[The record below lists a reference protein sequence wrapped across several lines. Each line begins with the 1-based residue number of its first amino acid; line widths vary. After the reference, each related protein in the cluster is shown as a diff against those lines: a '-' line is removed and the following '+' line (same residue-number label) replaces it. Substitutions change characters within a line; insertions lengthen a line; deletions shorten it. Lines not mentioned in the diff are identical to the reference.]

1 MRCRLKHSNP
11 NIGVIMMSTKF
22 SEGVVAESKKD
33 YMKKLALQGTRI
45 DERGFDDIRPLKIT
59 TGYIP
64 RADGSALVELGD
76 TKVLVG
82 VKIEPG
88 EPFPDTPN
96 MGIMTTNVELIPM
109 ASPTFEPG
117 PPSEE
122 AIELARV
129 VDRGIRESHAI
140 NVEKLVIEPGE
151 KVWVVFIDM
160 HILNYSGNLF
170 DACGIGALA
179 ALATAKV
186 PASKFGYGE
195 DYPLPLEHYP
205 VPVTFAKIGEWIV
218 ADPNLDEE
226 SIASARL
233 TVTTNEE
240 GMINAMQKGLAGT
253 FTYEEVK
260 KVINR
265 SLDIGKRV
273 RDKILGDIN
282 GQEN

>member
-1 MRCRLKHSNP
+1 MSNT
-11 NIGVIMMSTKF
+11 SKF
-22 SEGVVAESKKD
+22 SEGVVAESKRSYIKR
-33 YMKKLALQGTRI
+33 LATQGMRI
-45 DERGFDDIRPLKIT
+45 DGRNFDEIRPIKIT
-59 TGYIP
+59 TGYVP
-64 RADGSALVELGD
+64 RAEGSALVELGE

-96 MGIMTTNVELIPM
+96 MGIMTTNVELVPL

-140 NVEKLVIEPGE
+140 DMEKLVIEEGE
-151 KVWVVFIDM
+151 KVWIVFIDM
-160 HILNYSGNLF
+160 HILDYHGNLF
-170 DACGIGALA
+170 DACGIAAIA
-179 ALATAKV
+179 ALNNAIV
-186 PASKFGYGE
+186 PASRYGFG
-195 DYPLPLEHYP
+195 DDFKLPLNHYP

-240 GMINAMQKGLAGT
+240 GKINAMQKGLYGT
-253 FTYEEVK
+253 FTYDEVK

-265 SLDIGKRV
+265 SLDIGKKV
-273 RDKILGDIN
+273 RDKILGDAN
-282 GQEN
+282 GEED

>member
-1 MRCRLKHSNP
+1 MT
-11 NIGVIMMSTKF
+11 TKF
-22 SEGVVAESKKD
+22 SEGVVAESKRN

-45 DERGFDDIRPLKIT
+45 DERGFDDVRPIKLT
-59 TGYIP
+59 TGFIN
-64 RADGSALVELGD
+64 RADGSALVELGE
-76 TKVLVG
+76 TKVVVG
-82 VKIEPG
+82 IKIEPG

-96 MGIMTTNVELIPM
+96 LGVMTTNVELIPM

-129 VDRGIRESHAI
+129 VDRGIRESHTI
-140 NVEKLVIEPGE
+140 NMEKLVIEEGE
-151 KVWVVFIDM
+151 KVWIVFLDM

-170 DACGIGALA
+170 DACGIAALA
-179 ALATAKV
+179 AMQTATV
-186 PASKFGYGE
+186 PASKFEVG
-195 DYPLPLEHYP
+195 DDFKLPVEHYP
-205 VPVTFAKIGEWIV
+205 VPVTFAKIGEWII

-240 GMINAMQKGLAGT
+240 RKVNAMQKGLSGT
-253 FTYEEVK
+253 FSYEEVK

-265 SLDIGKRV
+265 SLDIGSTV
-273 RDKILGDIN
+273 REKILGDID

>member
-1 MRCRLKHSNP
+1 
-11 NIGVIMMSTKF
+11 MSTKF
-22 SEGVVAESKKD
+22 SEGVVAESKKN
-33 YMKKLALQGTRI
+33 YIKKLALQGTRI
-45 DERGFDDIRPLKIT
+45 DERGFDDIRPIKIE
-59 TGYIP
+59 TGFIK

-82 VKIEPG
+82 IKIEPG

-96 MGIMTTNVELIPM
+96 MGIMTTNVELVPL

-117 PPSEE
+117 PPTEE

-140 NVEKLVIEPGE
+140 DLEKLVIEEGE

-160 HILNYSGNLF
+160 HVLDYHGNLF
-170 DACGIGALA
+170 DACGIAALA
-179 ALATAKV
+179 ALNDAIV
-186 PASKFGYGE
+186 PAKKFEVGE
-195 DYPLPLEHYP
+195 DFKLPLVHYP

-226 SIASARL
+226 SIAYARL
-233 TVTTNEE
+233 TVTTSEKGN
-240 GMINAMQKGLAGT
+240 INAMQKGLFGT
-253 FTYEEVK
+253 FSYDEVK

-265 SLDIGKRV
+265 SSDIGQKV
-273 RDKILGDIN
+273 REKILGGAD
-282 GQEN
+282 GEEN

>member
-1 MRCRLKHSNP
+1 MT
-11 NIGVIMMSTKF
+11 TKF

-33 YMKKLALQGTRI
+33 YIKKLAGQGTRI
-45 DERGFDDIRPLKIT
+45 DGRGFDDIRPLKII

-64 RADGSALVELGD
+64 RAEGSALVELGD

-82 VKIEPG
+82 IKIEPG

-96 MGIMTTNVELIPM
+96 MGIMTTNVELVPM

-140 NVEKLVIEPGE
+140 NMEKLVIEEGE

-160 HILNYSGNLF
+160 HIINYSGNLF
-170 DACGIGALA
+170 DACGIGAIA

-186 PASKFGYGE
+186 PAERHGYGE
-195 DYPLPLEHYP
+195 DFPLPVEHYP
-205 VPVTFAKIGEWIV
+205 IPVTFAKMGDWIV

-226 SIASARL
+226 SIASARI

-240 GMINAMQKGLAGT
+240 GMINAMQKGLFGT
-253 FTYEEVK
+253 FTYDEVK

-265 SLDIGKRV
+265 SLDIGTKI